1 MSNVKKN
8 FIYNIMYQI
17 LVMILPLI
25 TAPYIARILGTEGVG
40 IYSYTYSV
48 AYYFVLFAMLGL
60 NNYGNRQ
67 VAKVRDDKDKLSK
80 TFISIYCMQLITSAI
95 MIFCYIIYLRFFIKE
110 NLNIA
115 IIQIIYL
122 ISTAFDINWF
132 FFGLEKFKL
141 TVTRNTIIK
150 ILTVICVFIFV
161 KTRDDLYK
169 YTLIMS
175 IGTLISQLMIWP
187 FVKKSV
193 KFVKISIKDIFKHIK
208 PCLILFIPVIA
219 VSLYKIMDK
228 VMIGN
233 MSTMEQVGL
242 YENSE
247 KIVNILTALIT
258 ALGTVMLPKISNL
271 LANGEKEKSKQYI
284 EKSMEFTIISS
295 VAFTFGLM
303 AIAKP
308 FAPLFFGEEF
318 KDAGIIIQYL
328 AITTIFVAIANVI
341 RTQYLI
347 PNEKDKTF
355 IISVSLGALVNIV
368 FNLLL
373 IPKYQALGAVIG
385 TILAE
390 FSVMIYQIMDVR
402 KELPVFKYLKDNF
415 KYFVLGIIMFF
426 AVSVLHN
433 LIENDALL
441 VTIQV
446 IIGVLIYATGFGII
460 QMIDLKEKNI
470 IKLIQK
476 LRVKYNI

>member
-25 TAPYIARILGTEGVG
+25 TAPYIARVLGTEGVG

-95 MIFCYIIYLRFFIKE
+95 MILCYIIYLMFFIKE

-295 VAFTFGLM
+295 V
-303 AIAKP
+303 
-308 FAPLFFGEEF
+308 
-318 KDAGIIIQYL
+318 
-328 AITTIFVAIANVI
+328 TTIFWRRI
-341 RTQYLI
+341 
-347 PNEKDKTF
+347 
-355 IISVSLGALVNIV
+355 
-368 FNLLL
+368 
-373 IPKYQALGAVIG
+373 
-385 TILAE
+385 
-390 FSVMIYQIMDVR
+390 
-402 KELPVFKYLKDNF
+402 
-415 KYFVLGIIMFF
+415 
-426 AVSVLHN
+426 
-433 LIENDALL
+433 
-441 VTIQV
+441 
-446 IIGVLIYATGFGII
+446 
-460 QMIDLKEKNI
+460 
-470 IKLIQK
+470 
-476 LRVKYNI
+476 